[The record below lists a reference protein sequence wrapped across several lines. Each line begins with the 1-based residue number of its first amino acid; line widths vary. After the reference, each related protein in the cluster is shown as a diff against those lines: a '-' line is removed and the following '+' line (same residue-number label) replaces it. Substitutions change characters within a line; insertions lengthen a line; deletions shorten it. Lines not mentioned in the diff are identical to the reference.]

1 MKAIL
6 IWSVINVDGWIKQSW
21 TLCFQRVL
29 ERCFLSNIHYV
40 MSVKHLHHELHNLCY
55 IW

>member
-1 MKAIL
+1 MKTIL
-6 IWSVINVDGWIKQSW
+6 IWSVINVDGWIKRSW

-29 ERCFLSNIHYV
+29 ERYV